1 MHTRGQLLMRLSAEE
16 YRARAAQCERMAER
30 NRDPTLKAQ
39 YLELARQWRDLAQQV
54 EKDEGIN
61 PSE

>member
-1 MHTRGQLLMRLSAEE
+1 MRLSAED

-39 YLELARQWRDLAQQV
+39 YLELASQWRDLAQQV

-61 PSE
+61 PPE